1 MSGRL
6 RGALAAVALLAI
18 VTPRSARAVCN
29 AGGGCPDVVATCCGA
44 TSCTLDGTI
53 TVTDDVCVLN
63 FGSRD
68 VTLSGEIAAGP
79 HMVTI
84 VAGTVHLTGPPRAAA
99 RRRIPPIAAP
109 TRGLPA

>member
-29 AGGGCPDVVATCCGA
+29 AGGGCPDVVATCCGS

-53 TVTDDVCVLN
+53 TLTDDVCVLN

-68 VTLSGEIAAGP
+68 VTVTGEIAAATR
-79 HMVTI
+79 MVTL
-84 VAGTVHLTGPPRAAA
+84 VAGSVRLTGRLSAAGGHGA
-99 RRRIPPIAAP
+99 IKIAAP
-109 TRGLPA
+109 P

>member
-29 AGGGCPDVVATCCGA
+29 AGGGCPDVVATCGGA

-63 FGSRD
+63 FGRRG

-79 HMVTI
+79 HMV
-84 VAGTVHLTGPPRAAA
+84 
-99 RRRIPPIAAP
+99 PIAAGSAHP
-109 TRGLPA
+109 TGPVGPDGGRRRLK